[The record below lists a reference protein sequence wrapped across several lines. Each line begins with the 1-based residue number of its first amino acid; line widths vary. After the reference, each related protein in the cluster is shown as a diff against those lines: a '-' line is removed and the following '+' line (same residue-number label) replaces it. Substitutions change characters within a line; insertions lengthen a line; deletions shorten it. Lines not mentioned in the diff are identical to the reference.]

1 MLLSIRY
8 HFPGVTVYSRVVCPL
23 LSYELVFIYMLFRIN
38 AGTFNGISTVQ
49 NREIGILPDIVGK
62 DAELSYRAAV
72 VGTAFR

>member
-1 MLLSIRY
+1 
-8 HFPGVTVYSRVVCPL
+8 
-23 LSYELVFIYMLFRIN
+23 MLFRIN

>member
-1 MLLSIRY
+1 M
-8 HFPGVTVYSRVVCPL
+8 
-23 LSYELVFIYMLFRIN
+23 SYELVFIYMLFRIN